1 MIYTFSDSK
10 ERGQEL
16 IVVRVLRN
24 WSLKA
29 QEENQTVDNRQAV
42 VYFQFNLPFP
52 DGIIVSSGKAGFS
65 L

>member
-52 DGIIVSSGKAGFS
+52 DGWHRCPGRR
-65 L
+65 

>member
-52 DGIIVSSGKAGFS
+52 DGIIESSGKAGFS

>member
-52 DGIIVSSGKAGFS
+52 DGIIGSSGKAGFS